1 MERCYGIA
9 TGEERRRRAAAERIA
24 ADGEAALAEFINGW
38 PMLVWAEE
46 EAVLSGR
53 ALSACLECERA
64 LYERLRAMAG
74 DAVARSGRRA

>member
-1 MERCYGIA
+1 MMDRAAIKRAALLVAAAERCYGIA

-46 EAVLSGR
+46 EAVVLSGR
-53 ALSACLECERA
+53 TLHPPAS
-64 LYERLRAMAG
+64 
-74 DAVARSGRRA
+74 